1 MKRFLNTLLKLLVSC
16 GLIFYLARQIDLG
29 GLSSAFAH
37 ISIGLAAA
45 AVLCFVLSNFLGAVQ
60 WYLLLRAQQLDMSFR
75 QALVFY
81 HVGVFFN
88 NVLLGNIGGDALRIY
103 DVQRLT
109 GEGSAGVA
117 ATFMDRFIGLFS
129 TCSLALA
136 AYPLIAR
143 TQSLW
148 LTSVLVPVWLGLI
161 ALAAVGLSRRL
172 GGFLEDRILPFLPQR
187 LADLARRFRGSIV
200 VYRHRGRLL
209 LGIWAISLAVQF
221 CRILVYFFAGLAL
234 GMAPGLVY
242 FVCFQP
248 VAAILAALPV
258 SVGGLGVRENTLVTL
273 FSSVGVQQE
282 VSTAMSLLGY
292 LTGIVASLLG
302 GVAFVLR
309 RVQRAPGPSAGNPDH
324 ATHTSPPGH

>member
-1 MKRFLNTLLKLLVSC
+1 MRRLLNTSLKLLVSC
-16 GLIFYLARQIDLG
+16 GLIFYLTRQIDLE
-29 GLSSAFAH
+29 GLGTAFVH
-37 ISIGLAAA
+37 LRLWLAAA
-45 AVLCFVLSNFLGAVQ
+45 AVMSFVLSNFLGAVQ
-60 WYLLLRAQQLDMSFR
+60 WYLLLRAQGLEISFR

-109 GEGSAGVA
+109 GAASAGVA

-136 AYPLIAR
+136 AYPLIAH
-143 TQSLW
+143 TQGVW

-161 ALAAVGLSRRL
+161 ALASVGLSRRL

-187 LADLARRFRGSIV
+187 LGDLGRHLRGRIV

-209 LGIWAISLAVQF
+209 LGIWTISLTVQF
-221 CRILVYFFAGLAL
+221 CRILVYFLAGLAL
-234 GMAPGLVY
+234 GMAPGLLY

-248 VAAILAALPV
+248 VAAVLAALPV

-273 FSSVGVQQE
+273 FRSVGIQQE

-292 LTGIVASLLG
+292 LTGIVASLVG

-309 RVQRAPGPSAGNPDH
+309 RVHRGPAPSAGVAEH
-324 ATHTSPPGH
+324 ASDTPPPGH